1 MFASN
6 KEKLRVEGSEEAQM
20 PGSKDLHG
28 LFVIV
33 LDTVNSPQHTHIWIF
48 LAPSSLF
55 QGHQMSPS
63 LRMIL
68 KYFSKKNIF
77 ENFIQCILIL
87 ISSHPPS
94 PRSTLTSLQI
104 QFRVSVSITS
114 LPPFP
119 SITLFLP
126 LPSPPLNSL
135 RENCVT
141 QLLLGVKSDWNMVDL
156 ARVTLLKNKSNSLPP
171 HGYQMPVAPLLE

>member
-33 LDTVNSPQHTHIWIF
+33 LDTANSSPHTWIF

-63 LRMIL
+63 LKMIL

-114 LPPFP
+114 LPPAP

-126 LPSPPLNSL
+126 LPSPPFKLIKRKLCYS
-135 RENCVT
+135 T
-141 QLLLGVKSDWNMVDL
+141 ALGCEVWLEHGGPS
-156 ARVTLLKNKSNSLPP
+156 RCYTLKE
-171 HGYQMPVAPLLE
+171 QI